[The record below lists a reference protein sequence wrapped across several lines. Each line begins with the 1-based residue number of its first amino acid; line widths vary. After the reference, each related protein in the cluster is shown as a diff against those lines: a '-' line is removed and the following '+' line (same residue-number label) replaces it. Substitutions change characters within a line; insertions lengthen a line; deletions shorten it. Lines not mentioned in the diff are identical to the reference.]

1 MISVDRI
8 ERWAGRG
15 QFEALLEGVIQNGRP
30 LPLALRLRL
39 SAPESLEVAS
49 LALGLQRVMELSYC
63 PHPGALG
70 LARRLCGRLAGM
82 AEVAAEQRPM
92 AGALVAAV
100 GGLLALREQ
109 LRLFGHPGL
118 ERLEGEIEA
127 ALAAVNHALL
137 EAAARSGSSPA
148 CRGLIGDGVE
158 SAAVLWQLAVC
169 PEARAALPALDEGA
183 LRRALHRSGSWKDS
197 ACVALLTLAE
207 AAAAAGVGAGA
218 EPAASGVLA
227 RAA

>member
-1 MISVDRI
+1 MISIDRI

-15 QFEALLEGVIQNGRP
+15 QFEALLDGVIQNGRP

-49 LALGLQRVMELSYC
+49 LALGLQRIMELSYC

-70 LARRLCGRLAGM
+70 VARRLCGHLNDLPEAD
-82 AEVAAEQRPM
+82 VEQRPM
-92 AGALVAAV
+92 AAALVAAV

-118 ERLEGEIEA
+118 DRLEGEIDSGI
-127 ALAAVNHALL
+127 AAVNHALL

-148 CRGLIGDGVE
+148 LRGLIGDGVE
-158 SAAVLWQLAVC
+158 SAAVLWQLAAC
-169 PEARAALPALDEGA
+169 PEARAALPAVDAQA
-183 LRRALHRSGSWKDS
+183 LRRGLHRSGAWKDS
-197 ACVALLTLAE
+197 ACAALLTLAE
-207 AAAAAGVGAGA
+207 AAEAAVVGTPTPGPLAQ
-218 EPAASGVLA
+218 AA
-227 RAA
+227 